1 MQKIV
6 TSLFFQGN
14 AEEALALYTSIFK
27 NAKVTSRSYYGD
39 HGPEPK
45 GTLMAATF
53 TLDGQEFFA
62 INGKAPFNFTEAMS
76 LMVRC
81 EAQTEIDHYWCRL
94 TADGGQEIQCGWLK
108 DKFGVFWQIVPAKL
122 GEWMKDARRGNA
134 VMTTLVQ
141 MKKLDIATLQQAYDN
156 A

>member
-14 AEEALALYTSIFK
+14 AEEALALYTSLFK
-27 NAKVTSRSYYGD
+27 NAKVSSRSFYGD
-39 HGPEPK
+39 AGPGPK
-45 GTLMAATF
+45 GTLLAAIF
-53 TLDGQEFFA
+53 ELDGQEFLA
-62 INGKAPFNFTEAMS
+62 INGKAPFTFTEAIS

-81 EAQTEIDHYWCRL
+81 DTQQEIDRFWSEL
-94 TADGGQEIQCGWLK
+94 TAGGGQEIQCGWLK

-122 GEWMKDARRGNA
+122 TEWMRDAKKYNA
-134 VMTTLVQ
+134 VMAALLKV
-141 MKKLDIATLQQAYDN
+141 KKLDIAEMQRAYDN